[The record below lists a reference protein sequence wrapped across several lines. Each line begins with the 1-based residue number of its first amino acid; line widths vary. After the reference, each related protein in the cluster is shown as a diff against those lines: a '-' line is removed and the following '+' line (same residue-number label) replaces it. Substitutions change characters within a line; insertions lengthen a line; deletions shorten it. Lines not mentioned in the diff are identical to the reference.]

1 MKIKVE
7 SESQESFRTDLSLD
21 GDENK
26 QNKEQILQ
34 PTQFSILQQK
44 LSQIFGEDQFELEK
58 RIKKNSIYRKFRS
71 WRLAHLIIKI
81 YIYSIIFLDR
91 R

>member
-1 MKIKVE
+1 VKIKVE